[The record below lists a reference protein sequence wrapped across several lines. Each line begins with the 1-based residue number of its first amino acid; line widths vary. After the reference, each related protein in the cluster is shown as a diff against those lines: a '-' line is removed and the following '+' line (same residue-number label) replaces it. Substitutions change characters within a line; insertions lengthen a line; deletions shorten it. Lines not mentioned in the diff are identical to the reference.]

1 MVLQITATDAWKILQ
16 NNPNSILIDVRTK
29 EEVEFVGFVD
39 LSKIDAQAHN
49 RVIYLPWKIYPQM
62 ANDEAFT
69 DKLSALIAQNFP
81 ASNPE
86 EVELLFMCR
95 SGNRSFEAAMF
106 MSDFGYKCYN
116 LTNGFEGSHDS
127 SMHRGTIS
135 GWKVENLPWKQN

>member
-1 MVLQITATDAWKILQ
+1 MVLQITANDAWKILQ
-16 NNPNSILIDVRTK
+16 NNSNSILIDVRTK

-39 LSKIDAQAHN
+39 LSKTNAKT
-49 RVIYLPWKIYPQM
+49 IYLPWKIYPQM

-69 DKLSALIAQNFP
+69 DKLSALIAEVFP

-86 EVELLFMCR
+86 EIELLFMCR

-116 LTNGFEGSHDS
+116 LANGFEGSHDA
-127 SMHRGTIS
+127 SMHRGTVS